1 MYRKMQD
8 DASSSH
14 AGMLRL
20 SGSDVERQDPHTEP
34 ETREPHEKKLPAD
47 ALLWRALRRPFALTP
62 EMRHVHKCQWEKIDM
77 GILGCKLCSAIHICS
92 IDSCPSTQSNDAT
105 VCTLSGLCL
114 TNKNFVQD
122 DYSDRVA
129 PYIFCA
135 SNRTAQRAV
144 TPEQIRE
151 MAVYLLLSKQAETAF
166 NIEVRRRAQRMTNS
180 LALTLE
186 DRSACAG
193 ANVIRLLEQTQR
205 NFTQQNKLLCDFH
218 PDIRKNVIERVVT
231 SVSHIINT
239 CQWQWL
245 RNIKPMELRM
255 YVVGLIYLM
264 RSGVCIC
271 RIQVIPCIPL
281 LVYLLPT
288 ENLLETTFA
297 FKSKHVTDIENKFK
311 FFFRQMSHETL
322 LKLGLHTQA

>member
-1 MYRKMQD
+1 MPLKMQTN
-8 DASSSH
+8 ASCLH
-14 AGMLRL
+14 AAIPRD
-20 SGSDVERQDPHTEP
+20 SESDVDGHDPQTDPTTGNIHTK
-34 ETREPHEKKLPAD
+34 TLPDD

-62 EMRHVHKCQWEKIDM
+62 EMSHVHKCQWEKIDM
-77 GILGCKLCSAIHICS
+77 GMLGCRLCSAIHICS
-92 IDSCPSTQSNDAT
+92 IDSCPSTQSHDAT

-129 PYIFCA
+129 PYIFCT

-144 TPEQIRE
+144 TPDQIRE
-151 MAVYLLLSKQAETAF
+151 MALYLLLSKQAETAF
-166 NIEVRRRAQRMTNS
+166 NIEIRRRAQRMTNS
-180 LALTLE
+180 LALILE
-186 DRSACAG
+186 DKSAFAG
-193 ANVIRLLEQTQR
+193 ANVIRLIEQTQR
-205 NFTQQNKLLCDFH
+205 NFTQQNKLLCEFH
-218 PDIRKNVIERVVT
+218 PEIRRNVIERVVM

-288 ENLLETTFA
+288 ENLLETIFA

-322 LKLGLHTQA
+322 LKLGLHTQV

>member
-1 MYRKMQD
+1 MLD
-8 DASSSH
+8 GTPSSH
-14 AGMLRL
+14 AGA
-20 SGSDVERQDPHTEP
+20 SHESEISETNDPQTGRQTKEKYK
-34 ETREPHEKKLPAD
+34 KKLSAD
-47 ALLWRALRRPFALTP
+47 ALLWLALRRPFTLTP
-62 EMRHVHKCQWEKIDM
+62 EMCYLHKCQWEKIDM
-77 GILGCKLCSAIHICS
+77 GILGCRLCSAIHVCS
-92 IDSCPSTQSNDAT
+92 IDSCPSTQSQDAT

-129 PYIFCA
+129 PYIFCT

-151 MAVYLLLSKQAETAF
+151 MATHLLLSNQAETAF
-166 NIEVRRRAQRMTNS
+166 NVEIRRRAQRMTNS
-180 LALTLE
+180 LTLILQDKSTCGE
-186 DRSACAG
+186 
-193 ANVIRLLEQTQR
+193 ANVIRLLEHTQR
-205 NFTQQNKLLCDFH
+205 DFTQQNKLLCDFH
-218 PDIRKNVIERVVT
+218 PDIRKHVIEKVVT

-288 ENLLETTFA
+288 ENLLETIFA

-311 FFFRQMSHETL
+311 FYFRQMSHETL
-322 LKLGLHTQA
+322 LKLGLHTRA